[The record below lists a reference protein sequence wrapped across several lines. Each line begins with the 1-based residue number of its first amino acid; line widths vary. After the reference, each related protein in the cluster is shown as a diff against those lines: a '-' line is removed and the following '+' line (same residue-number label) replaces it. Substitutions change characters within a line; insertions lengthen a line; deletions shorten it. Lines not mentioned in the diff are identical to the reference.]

1 MNKVLAFLTNRWFKF
16 GVSFL
21 SLGYPV
27 FLAFVAW
34 LTMGFYVQPT
44 HSGALFTLFLFINVI
59 FGGIMFF
66 TRKQVVTRM
75 CAMVTP
81 LISFA
86 ILIFAFEN
94 WFIIVPPVVICV
106 LIFFLCGVS
115 ETTKTILGTIY
126 LLMYVVGVLVYL
138 TLRMLLGN
146 ITLYDVNLSER
157 STTYNYSP
165 DGLYRLVTYVEPEK
179 DAQRTVSFYLEQT
192 EGDITVPFA
201 ECKKVLGCIHINTS
215 AYERPAK
222 IEWKDEHTL
231 YIDGRQREFTFDPIP
246 ETEYSEEEVSS
257 DEKSSVA
264 DNKDESKSE
273 SNAES
278 NVESND
284 ESAED
289 AESAEE

>member
-1 MNKVLAFLTNRWFKF
+1 MNKVVSFLTNRWFKF

-21 SLGYPV
+21 SIGYPV
-27 FLAFVAW
+27 FLGFVAW
-34 LTMGFYVQPT
+34 LMMGFYVQPT

-75 CAMVTP
+75 CAMITP

-86 ILIFAFEN
+86 ILMFGFDN
-94 WFIIVPPVVICV
+94 WFIIVPPVAVCV

-146 ITLYDVNLSER
+146 LTLYDVKLSER
-157 STTYNYSP
+157 STTYTYSP

-179 DAQRTVSFYLEQT
+179 DAQRTVSFYLEEA
-192 EGDITVPFA
+192 EGDISIPFA

-215 AYERPAK
+215 AYEKPAK
-222 IEWKDEHTL
+222 IEWKDDHTL

-246 ETEYSEEEVSS
+246 ETEYSEEEISS
-257 DEKSSVA
+257 E
-264 DNKDESKSE
+264 DESTETNSKVDSKTESDADSE
-273 SNAES
+273 ESSKEAEQ
-278 NVESND
+278 E
-284 ESAED
+284 
-289 AESAEE
+289 

>member
-1 MNKVLAFLTNRWFKF
+1 MNKVLTFLTNKWFKF

-27 FLAFVAW
+27 FLGFIAW
-34 LTMGFYVQPT
+34 LMMGYYVQPT

-86 ILIFAFEN
+86 ILIFGFDN
-94 WFIIVPPVVICV
+94 WFIIVPPVVVCV

-146 ITLYDVNLSER
+146 ITLYDVKLSER

-192 EGDITVPFA
+192 EGDISLPFA

-215 AYERPAK
+215 AYDRPAK

-246 ETEYSEEEVSS
+246 ETEYSEEELSS
-257 DEKSSVA
+257 EESKVTSSKA
-264 DNKDESKSE
+264 ESKDESVTESDADSE
-273 SNAES
+273 
-278 NVESND
+278 
-284 ESAED
+284 ED
-289 AESAEE
+289 TETSEE

>member
-1 MNKVLAFLTNRWFKF
+1 MNKVLTFLTNKWFKF

-21 SLGYPV
+21 SLGYPL
-27 FLAFVAW
+27 FLGFIAW
-34 LTMGFYVQPT
+34 LMMGYYVQPT

-86 ILIFAFEN
+86 ILIFGFDN
-94 WFIIVPPVVICV
+94 WFIIVPPVVVCV

-146 ITLYDVNLSER
+146 ITLYDVKLSER

-192 EGDITVPFA
+192 EGDISLPFA

-215 AYERPAK
+215 AYDRPAK

-231 YIDGRQREFTFDPIP
+231 YIDGRQREFTFEPIP
-246 ETEYSEEEVSS
+246 ETEYSEEELSS
-257 DEKSSVA
+257 EESKVTSSKA
-264 DNKDESKSE
+264 ESKDESVTESDADSE
-273 SNAES
+273 
-278 NVESND
+278 
-284 ESAED
+284 ED
-289 AESAEE
+289 TETSEE

>member
-1 MNKVLAFLTNRWFKF
+1 MNKVLTFLTNKWFKF

-27 FLAFVAW
+27 FLGFIAW
-34 LTMGFYVQPT
+34 LMMGYYVQPT

-86 ILIFAFEN
+86 ILIFGFDN
-94 WFIIVPPVVICV
+94 WFIIVPPVVVCV

-146 ITLYDVNLSER
+146 ITLYDVKLSER

-215 AYERPAK
+215 AYDRPAK

-246 ETEYSEEEVSS
+246 ETEYSEEELSS
-257 DEKSSVA
+257 EESKVTSSKA
-264 DNKDESKSE
+264 ESKDESVTESDTDSE
-273 SNAES
+273 ENTES
-278 NVESND
+278 S
-284 ESAED
+284 
-289 AESAEE
+289 EE

>member
-1 MNKVLAFLTNRWFKF
+1 MNKVLTFLTNKWFKF

-27 FLAFVAW
+27 FLGFIAW
-34 LTMGFYVQPT
+34 LMMGYYVQPT

-86 ILIFAFEN
+86 ILIFGFDN
-94 WFIIVPPVVICV
+94 WFIIVPPVVVCV

-146 ITLYDVNLSER
+146 ITLYDVKLSER

-192 EGDITVPFA
+192 EGDISLPFA

-215 AYERPAK
+215 AYDRPAK

-246 ETEYSEEEVSS
+246 ETEYSEEELSS
-257 DEKSSVA
+257 EESKVTSSKA
-264 DNKDESKSE
+264 ESKDESVTKSDADSE
-273 SNAES
+273 
-278 NVESND
+278 
-284 ESAED
+284 ED
-289 AESAEE
+289 TETSEE

>member
-1 MNKVLAFLTNRWFKF
+1 MNKVLAFLTNKWFKF

-27 FLAFVAW
+27 FLGFVAW
-34 LTMGFYVQPT
+34 LMMGYYVQPT
-44 HSGALFTLFLFINVI
+44 HSGALFTLFLFVNVI

-86 ILIFAFEN
+86 ILIFGFDN
-94 WFIIVPPVVICV
+94 WFIIVPPVVVCV

-215 AYERPAK
+215 AYDRPAK
-222 IEWKDEHTL
+222 IEWKDKHTL

-246 ETEYSEEEVSS
+246 ETEYSEEEASS
-257 DEKSSVA
+257 EEESKVTSSKVES
-264 DNKDESKSE
+264 KDESK
-273 SNAES
+273 AES
-278 NVESND
+278 DADSE
-284 ESAED
+284 ED
-289 AESAEE
+289 AESSEE